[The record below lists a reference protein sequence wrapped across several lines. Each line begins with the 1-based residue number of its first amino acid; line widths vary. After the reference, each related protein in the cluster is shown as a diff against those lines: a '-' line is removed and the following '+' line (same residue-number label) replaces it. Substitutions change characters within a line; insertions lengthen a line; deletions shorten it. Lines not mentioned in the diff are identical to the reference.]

1 MRIAI
6 LSDIHGNRTAFEA
19 VLADLQQT
27 SPDLILHGGD
37 LADAGASPVE
47 IVDRIRDLGWKGV
60 VGNTDEML
68 FRPESLEEF
77 ASQSSAPPSLWAA
90 IRQMA
95 AATRAMLGEERVAWL
110 RGLARIQI
118 QDPMALVHGSPESP
132 WRAPPPEATEAELES
147 VYRPLNQPIA
157 VYAHIHRPYIR
168 SVPSPQVRQRL
179 VANTG
184 SVSLSYDGDRRAS
197 YLLLDG
203 RNPTIRRVDY
213 DVEKEL
219 KALSSCGLPHADWI
233 AKSLHTGSFQ
243 MP

>member
-1 MRIAI
+1 
-6 LSDIHGNRTAFEA
+6 
-19 VLADLQQT
+19 
-27 SPDLILHGGD
+27 
-37 LADAGASPVE
+37 
-47 IVDRIRDLGWKGV
+47 
-60 VGNTDEML
+60 
-68 FRPESLEEF
+68 
-77 ASQSSAPPSLWAA
+77 
-90 IRQMA
+90 MA

-168 SVPSPQVRQRL
+168 SVTSPQVRQRL

>member
-19 VLADLQQT
+19 VLADLQRT

-47 IVDRIRDLGWKGV
+47 IVDRIRDLGWQGV
-60 VGNTDEML
+60 VGNTDEIL

-95 AATRAMLGEERVAWL
+95 AVTRNMLGDERIIWL
-110 RGLARIQI
+110 RGLPRAQV
-118 QDPMALVHGSPESP
+118 QASMALVHASLESL
-132 WRAPPPEATEAELES
+132 WRAPTPEATDVELES
-147 VYRPLNQPIA
+147 VYGPLGQPIA
-157 VYAHIHRPYIR
+157 VYGHIHRPYVR
-168 SVPSPQVRQRL
+168 KVPSSPAQVRL
-179 VANTG
+179 VVNTG

-203 RNPTIRRVDY
+203 STPTIRRVEY
-213 DVEKEL
+213 DLEKEV
-219 KALSSCGLPHADWI
+219 KALASCGLPQADWI
-233 AKSLHTGSFQ
+233 ARTLRAASPQ

>member
-27 SPDLILHGGD
+27 SPDLILHGGN

-77 ASQSSAPPSLWAA
+77 ASQSSAPPSLWTA

>member
-77 ASQSSAPPSLWAA
+77 ASQSSAPPSLWTA

-95 AATRAMLGEERVAWL
+95 AATRAMLGQERVAWL

>member
-77 ASQSSAPPSLWAA
+77 ASQSSAPLSLWTA

-95 AATRAMLGEERVAWL
+95 AATRALL
-110 RGLARIQI
+110 
-118 QDPMALVHGSPESP
+118 
-132 WRAPPPEATEAELES
+132 ELES

-184 SVSLSYDGDRRAS
+184 SVSLSYDGNRRAS